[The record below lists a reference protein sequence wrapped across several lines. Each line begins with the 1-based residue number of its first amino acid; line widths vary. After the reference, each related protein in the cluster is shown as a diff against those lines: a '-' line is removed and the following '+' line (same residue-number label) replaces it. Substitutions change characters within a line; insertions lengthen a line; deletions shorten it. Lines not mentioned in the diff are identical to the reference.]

1 MRNICSFFVCALNL
15 QLRNGLCFM
24 EAGPCVEFT
33 LLSMPYVVSPKQP
46 DVFISLAFRRPAD
59 LISNLGTCIHLHMQL
74 KLKSHLY
81 TFVSQFLFLFEH
93 CQFGA

>member
-33 LLSMPYVVSPKQP
+33 LLSMLYVVSPKQP
-46 DVFISLAFRRPAD
+46 DVFISLALRRPAD
-59 LISNLGTCIHLHMQL
+59 LIGHLGTCIHLQL
-74 KLKSHLY
+74 KSKSHL
-81 TFVSQFLFLFEH
+81 
-93 CQFGA
+93 